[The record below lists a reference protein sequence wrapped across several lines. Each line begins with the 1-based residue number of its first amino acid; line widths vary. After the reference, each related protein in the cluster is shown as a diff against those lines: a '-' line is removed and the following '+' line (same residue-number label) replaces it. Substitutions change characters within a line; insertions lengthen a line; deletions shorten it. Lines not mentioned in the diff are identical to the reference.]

1 MICFVVLLALVA
13 LSCAHPRVR
22 EERCPRCE
30 PCPEIRP
37 GEHRL
42 RIVTE
47 SVSLPAPPAPPALD
61 KMPPGC
67 PPQFMACYSP
77 EQDAALEKYFQA
89 VKDWAVKVYAR
100 GCAHGR

>member
-1 MICFVVLLALVA
+1 MIRFVVLLVLVA

-22 EERCPRCE
+22 EERCPKCE
-30 PCPEIRP
+30 DRNCPEVVRSQPPILP
-37 GEHRL
+37 
-42 RIVTE
+42 
-47 SVSLPAPPAPPALD
+47 SLPAPPIPPVLD

-67 PPQFMACYSP
+67 PSQFMACYSP

-89 VKDWAVKVYAR
+89 VKDWAVQVYAR